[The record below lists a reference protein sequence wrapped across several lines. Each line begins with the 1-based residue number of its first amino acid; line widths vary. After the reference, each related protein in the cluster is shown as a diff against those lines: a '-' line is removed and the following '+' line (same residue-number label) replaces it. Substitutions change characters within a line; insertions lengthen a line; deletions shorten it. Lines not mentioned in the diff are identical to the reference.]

1 MANIWYLGPCRC
13 EEELYLLIS
22 EVTPHLDRAGV
33 SFRVPELVCNPA
45 SPRQFG
51 EETAKLILKAEG
63 KEFVPVTRGE
73 YLEQALAQGL
83 FPRGTK
89 WDAPLTKADGAVL
102 FLKLRDRME
111 RGWKE

>member
-1 MANIWYLGPCRC
+1 MAHIWYLGPCRS
-13 EEELYLLIS
+13 EEDLYLLIYGITS
-22 EVTPHLDRAGV
+22 HLDRAGA
-33 SFRVPELVCNPA
+33 SFHVPERVCNPV

-63 KEFVPVTRGE
+63 KEVVPVTRGE
-73 YLEQALAQGL
+73 YLEQALSQGL

-102 FLKLRDRME
+102 FLKLRDWME
-111 RGWKE
+111 RGCKE